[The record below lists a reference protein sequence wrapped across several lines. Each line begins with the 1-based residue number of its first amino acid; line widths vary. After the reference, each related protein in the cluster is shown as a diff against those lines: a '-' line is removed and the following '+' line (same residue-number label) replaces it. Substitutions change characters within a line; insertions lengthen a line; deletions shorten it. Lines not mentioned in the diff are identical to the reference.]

1 MRLACFLVD
10 GALTDGDLTYD
21 ADGRE
26 SKTFNVQ
33 DGLGLRLLEEN
44 GVAVALITARESL
57 AVVARGRDLKL
68 SHVHT
73 AVKDKAACLRGLC
86 ESLGIGTDEAAHIG
100 DDLHDLP
107 ALAIAGLAV
116 APGFIATDMT
126 DALPEAQ
133 KTALLAQIPLGRL
146 GTPQDIAEAVC
157 FLASPQAGYITGTEL
172 HVNGGMVMT

>member
-1 MRLACFLVD
+1 MTAYPADLLARAARIRLACFDVD
-10 GALTDGDLTYD
+10 GTLTDGDLTYD

-44 GVAVALITARESL
+44 GIAVALITARESL

-73 AVKDKAACLRGLC
+73 AVKDKAACLRALC

-116 APGFIATDMT
+116 APANAHAWVAARVHWQTPSRGGAGAGRELCDLILRARGLESAVLERFGAT
-126 DALPEAQ
+126 
-133 KTALLAQIPLGRL
+133 
-146 GTPQDIAEAVC
+146 
-157 FLASPQAGYITGTEL
+157 
-172 HVNGGMVMT
+172 

>member
-1 MRLACFLVD
+1 MTAYPADLLARAARIRLACFDVD
-10 GALTDGDLTYD
+10 GTLTDGDLTYD

-44 GVAVALITARESL
+44 GIAVALITARESL

-73 AVKDKAACLRGLC
+73 AVKDKAACLRALC

-116 APGFIATDMT
+116 APANAHAWVASRVHWQTPSRGGAGAGRELCDLILRARGLEAAVLERFGAT
-126 DALPEAQ
+126 
-133 KTALLAQIPLGRL
+133 
-146 GTPQDIAEAVC
+146 
-157 FLASPQAGYITGTEL
+157 
-172 HVNGGMVMT
+172 